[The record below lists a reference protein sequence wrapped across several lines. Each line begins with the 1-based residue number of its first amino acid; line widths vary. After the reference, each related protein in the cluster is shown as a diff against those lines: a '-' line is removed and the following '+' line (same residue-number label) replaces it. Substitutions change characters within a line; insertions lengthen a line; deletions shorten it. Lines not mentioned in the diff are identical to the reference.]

1 MKRHEAL
8 APLSREHHEA
18 LILSRLLRKDAPAYK
33 NLPVELG
40 EKAQHALDMYNK
52 SLQDHFLKEEKMLE
66 VVKQYDAEIERI
78 TDEIIAEHRLL
89 TNAFMALKVEDGLA
103 EAMDTL
109 GINLETH
116 IRKEERIL
124 FPLVE
129 KYCPEEILKTIVYQF

>member
-33 NLPVELG
+33 NLPTELG
-40 EKAQHALDMYNK
+40 HKAQYALDMYNK
-52 SLQDHFLKEEKMLE
+52 SLRGHFLKEEKMSG
-66 VVKQYDAEIERI
+66 VVKQFNPEIERI
-78 TDEIIAEHRLL
+78 TQEIIAEHHLL
-89 TNAFMALKVEDGLA
+89 TNAFMALNVKEGLT

-109 GINLETH
+109 GFTLETH

-124 FPLVE
+124 FPLIE
-129 KYCPEEILKTIVYQF
+129 KYCPEEILKTIVYQI